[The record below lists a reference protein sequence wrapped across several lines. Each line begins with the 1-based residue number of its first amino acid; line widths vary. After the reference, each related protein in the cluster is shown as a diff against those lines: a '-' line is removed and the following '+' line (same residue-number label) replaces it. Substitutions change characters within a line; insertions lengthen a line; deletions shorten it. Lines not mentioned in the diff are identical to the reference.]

1 MLHYTSI
8 SHFVGIVMLDH
19 YFIILLILQSLV
31 DQINNL
37 KLHKSEHDHKNKF

>member
-1 MLHYTSI
+1 
-8 SHFVGIVMLDH
+8 MLDH

-37 KLHKSEHDHKNKF
+37 KLHKSEHDHKQILVLTVVQQHK